1 LPAKTNPASALAEA
15 AITADS
21 TPAPAEAPRASY
33 RVLPKGA
40 GLIYTGEF
48 DPVTGASQT
57 FEKGRVVEGVEPAL
71 AAELED
77 RGLVE
82 VLGPA

>member
-1 LPAKTNPASALAEA
+1 MPQETKTA
-15 AITADS
+15 
-21 TPAPAEAPRASY
+21 PAPAVGARY

-40 GLIYTGEF
+40 GLIYTGEQEPTSF
-48 DPVTGASQT
+48 AFLT
-57 FEKGRVVEGVEPAL
+57 FEKGAVVEGADPAL
-71 AAELED
+71 AAELEA